1 MGWTLDKQ
9 AFRTAARQIG
19 CVTGMSDDRK
29 WKLFVKWRGMSNA
42 VIKEVEMLWFSHQSV
57 ERAIEDACYLPRH
70 LTAIRLE
77 GPNDECFDEKEILKL
92 ATEHRAQKFATG
104 TERNLKKKQA
114 TRVQYGALPYRLKDD
129 ASVEVLL
136 VTSRQTKRWIIPKG
150 WPIKGLTPAEA
161 AAREAYEEAGIQ
173 GFVTKRPIGSYRY
186 EKRLDNLD
194 AYVPCKVKV
203 FPMVVNRQSE
213 EWLESKERMTCWFP
227 AAQAAQ
233 LVGDKD
239 LSGLILQLEEDLGS
253 RRQSRPR

>member
-1 MGWTLDKQ
+1 
-9 AFRTAARQIG
+9 
-19 CVTGMSDDRK
+19 MSDDPK

-42 VIKEVEMLWFSHQSV
+42 VIKEVDMLWFCHQSV

-77 GPNDECFDEKEILKL
+77 GPNDECFDEKDIFKL
-92 ATEHRAQKFATG
+92 ATEHRARKFATG

-114 TRVQYGALPYRLKDD
+114 TRVQYGALPYRIKND

-161 AAREAYEEAGIQ
+161 AAREAYEEAGVQ
-173 GFVTKRPIGSYRY
+173 GFVTGGPIGSYLY
-186 EKRLDNLD
+186 KKRLDDLD
-194 AYVPCKVKV
+194 VPCKVKV
-203 FPMVVNRQSE
+203 FALAVNRQSE
-213 EWLESKERMTCWFP
+213 EWPESKERMTCWFP

-239 LSGLILQLEEDLGS
+239 LCGLILQLEEDLGGH
-253 RRQSRPR
+253 RQSRPR